1 MACQEPMLRSNQVL
15 KQEEAQ
21 DLGFEGQDV
30 AQYVKQQQKL
40 DREEHEE
47 GAVWRD
53 VEKRQAKIMPRLYTQ
68 TIRLSH
74 QSQSQGLEQFDT
86 C

>member
-53 VEKRQAKIMPRLYTQ
+53 VQKRQAENYAKVIHTDNQIVSPKSVPR
-68 TIRLSH
+68 IR
-74 QSQSQGLEQFDT
+74 T
-86 C
+86 V